1 LTKQKITVDLSKIK
15 KGEAKL
21 KIDLPYG
28 KKNISFTIPD
38 DNLQVIKPKVPSF
51 SKTNE
56 EVLEEAFN
64 NPPGKVRLEE
74 IVEGKRVC
82 ALVEDS
88 TRGQPHAQ
96 QIEAAAKRL
105 KKASFVQYIIT
116 TGSHSPQTE
125 GNLKI
130 VEYIKNSARK
140 NNLNYDVFIHSC
152 ESENLIEVG
161 VTSRGTRVVVEKC
174 VMDVDLF
181 FVTANMK
188 NHYFA
193 GYCNAVKNFLPGL
206 CSFETIEQNHKLALE
221 ENAIFGHHPWHPD
234 PERRN
239 NPVSEDMIEAM
250 NLITGGKPVYVL
262 ATVGSKNLIWASF
275 GEIKTVT
282 VEGMKI
288 IDKTT
293 SFHLAPSKYVIVSP
307 GGYPGDETLY
317 IAQRGLDLVKNAI
330 EDNGEVLLVASC
342 NGGYK
347 GLGPSEKAKRFF
359 YDSLTIDKPKGKLA
373 KEIKKGYRL
382 FKQKAYKLAEIVDRV
397 DRIWL
402 YSELDDE
409 VVKKAHLYP
418 THNIQKIIDGWL
430 EKDPTTKILVFKE
443 ANKLAVY
450 AK

>member
-1 LTKQKITVDLSKIK
+1 M
-15 KGEAKL
+15 

-28 KKNISFTIPD
+28 KKNVSFIIPD
-38 DNLQVIKPKVPSF
+38 DNLQIIKPRVYSF
-51 SKTNE
+51 LKTNE
-56 EVLEEAFN
+56 QILEEALN
-64 NPPGKVRLEE
+64 NPLGRVRLEE
-74 IVEGKRVC
+74 IVKGKKVC

-88 TRGQPHAQ
+88 TRGQPHAR

-125 GNLKI
+125 GNLEI
-130 VEYIKNSARK
+130 VGYIKNSAKR
-140 NNLNYDVFIHSC
+140 NNLNYSVFIHSC

-174 VMDVDLF
+174 VLDADLF

-221 ENAIFGHHPWHPD
+221 ENATFGHHPWHPD
-234 PERRN
+234 PERRK
-239 NPVSEDMIEAM
+239 NPVSEDMVEAM

-262 ATVGSKNLIWASF
+262 ATIGSKNLMWASF
-275 GEIKTVT
+275 GEMEAVT
-282 VEGMKI
+282 REGIKI

-293 SFHLAPSKYVIVSP
+293 SFHLVPSKYVIVSP
-307 GGYPGDETLY
+307 GGYPSDETLY

-330 EDNGEVLLVASC
+330 ESNGEVILIASC
-342 NGGYK
+342 NGGYE

-359 YDSLTIDKPKGKLA
+359 YDSLTIDKPRGKLA
-373 KEIKKGYRL
+373 GEIKKDYRL
-382 FKQKAYKLAEIVDRV
+382 FKQKAYKLAEIIDRV

-402 YSELDDE
+402 YSELSDE
-409 VVKKAHLYP
+409 VVNKAHLYP
-418 THNIQKIIDGWL
+418 AHSIQGIIDRWIQNDQDAKII
-430 EKDPTTKILVFKE
+430 VFEE
-443 ANKLAVY
+443 ANKLAIY
-450 AK
+450 TDKH